1 MSDGRTDIEDSVAR
15 SRAFFTTE
23 VHDMEIRITAQI
35 TEQLTDLL
43 TRANSQSRRPSLS
56 SPVQELPQPQVPR
69 NSPTHPRV
77 VRQPSLMN
85 FISRLGGSNILSPE
99 A

>member
-1 MSDGRTDIEDSVAR
+1 MDGMLAR
-15 SRAFFTTE
+15 NRQEEATLLR
-23 VHDMEIRITAQI
+23 DMEHRLTTQI
-35 TEQLTDLL
+35 TSELTDFI

-56 SPVQELPQPQVPR
+56 SPVQELPPPQLPR